1 MELVGSASRNSHS
14 RTLHLTYST
23 DTGGKEMTYLRRVAV
38 LGGGNGAHAMAADLA
53 LKGYEVN
60 MCEAPEFK
68 EGISTTLER
77 QAIDLID
84 VWGEKHTVKLHMA
97 TTNFEEALKGVSY
110 IMMAVPAIGTKSF
123 FNSIV
128 PYLED
133 GQTII
138 KWSANFSALSFA
150 SMLRERGVKKDITLA
165 ETHTLPWGC
174 RLVAPSTIEIMV
186 WVTRL
191 LLATLPAKN
200 IDRVIDDVKDMYP
213 VVAGKNV
220 LATSLNNLN
229 PIVHPV
235 GTIMNAGWI
244 DTIGKDFYLYRDG
257 NTLSISRGIKVIF
270 EEVSRVANA
279 IGVTMTEYPEED
291 FWKKS
296 AIMSTYTRASFDKE
310 GAVAKISGP
319 SSVKSRYITEDVP
332 YGLVPIAKLARK
344 FNVPTPTI
352 DSVIQLAS
360 VINQT
365 DYCQEGTSLE
375 ELGIATLSKEEL
387 AKVLREGF

>member
-1 MELVGSASRNSHS
+1 M
-14 RTLHLTYST
+14 T
-23 DTGGKEMTYLRRVAV
+23 DRKRIAV
-38 LGGGNGAHAMAADLA
+38 LGGGNGAHAMAADLV

-68 EGISTTLER
+68 ENISTTLER

-84 VWGEKHTVKLHMA
+84 AWGEKHTVKLNMV
-97 TTNFEEALKGVSY
+97 TTNFAEALNGVSY

-123 FNSIV
+123 FNSIL

-138 KWSANFSALSFA
+138 KWSGNFSALLFA
-150 SMLRERGVKKDITLA
+150 NMLKEKGIKKDITLA
-165 ETHTLPWGC
+165 EGHTLPWGC
-174 RLVAPSTIEIMV
+174 RLVVPGTVQIMV
-186 WVTRL
+186 WVIRL

-200 IDRVIDDVKDMYP
+200 IDRVIDDVKHMYP
-213 VVAGKNV
+213 VVAGENV

-235 GTIMNAGWI
+235 GTVMNAGWV
-244 DTIGKDFYLYRDG
+244 DTIGKDFYFYRDG
-257 NTLSISRGIKVIF
+257 NTLSISRGIKGVF
-270 EEVSRVANA
+270 EEVSRLANA
-279 IGVTMTEYPEED
+279 IGVTMIEYPEED

-296 AIMSTYTRASFDKE
+296 AIMSTYTRVFFDKE

-344 FNVPTPTI
+344 FNVATPLI
-352 DSVIQLAS
+352 DSVIQFAS

-365 DYCQEGTSLE
+365 DYHEEGMSLE
-375 ELGIATLSKEEL
+375 ELGIATLSKKEL
-387 AKVLREGF
+387 AKVLQEGF

>member
-1 MELVGSASRNSHS
+1 M
-14 RTLHLTYST
+14 T
-23 DTGGKEMTYLRRVAV
+23 DLKRIAV

-68 EGISTTLER
+68 ENISTTLER

-84 VWGEKHTVKLHMA
+84 AWGEKHTAKLNMV
-97 TTNFEEALKGVSY
+97 TTNFAEALGGVGY
-110 IMMAVPAIGTKSF
+110 IMLVIPAIATKSF

-138 KWSANFSALSFA
+138 KWSGNFSALLFA
-150 SMLRERGVKKDITLA
+150 NILKEKGIKKDITLA
-165 ETHTLPWGC
+165 EGHTLPWGC
-174 RLVAPSTIEIMV
+174 RLVAPGVVQIMV
-186 WVTRL
+186 WAVKL

-200 IDRVIDDVKDMYP
+200 IDRVMNEVNNMYP
-213 VVAGKNV
+213 VVAGENV

-229 PIVHPV
+229 PVVHPV
-235 GTIMNAGWI
+235 GSVMNAGWI
-244 DTIGKDFYLYRDG
+244 DAAGKDFYLYRDG
-257 NTLSISRGIKVIF
+257 NTLSISRGIKGVF
-270 EEVSRVANA
+270 EEVSKVAGA
-279 IGVTMTEYPEED
+279 VGATMLEYPEED

-296 AIMSTYTRASFDKE
+296 AIMSTYFRASFDKE

-332 YGLVPIAKLARK
+332 YGLVPTAKLARK
-344 FNVPTPTI
+344 FNVSTPVI

-365 DYCQEGTSLE
+365 DYHHEGMSLE

-387 AKVLREGF
+387 AKVLQEGLETRQTQG

>member
-1 MELVGSASRNSHS
+1 
-14 RTLHLTYST
+14 
-23 DTGGKEMTYLRRVAV
+23 MTIAV
-38 LGGGNGAHAMAADLA
+38 LGGGNGAHTMAADLT

-60 MCEAPEFK
+60 MCEMPEFK
-68 EGISTTLER
+68 EGISATLER

-84 VWGEKHTVKLHMA
+84 AWGEKHTVKLHMV

-123 FNSIV
+123 FNSIL

-150 SMLRERGVKKDITLA
+150 SMLKENGIKKNITLA

-174 RLVAPSTIEIMV
+174 RVVAPATVQIMV

-200 IDRVIDDVKDMYP
+200 IDRVIDDVKNMYP
-213 VVAGKNV
+213 VVAGENV

-235 GTIMNAGWI
+235 GTVMNAGWV
-244 DTIGKDFYLYRDG
+244 DTIGKDFYFYRDG

-270 EEVSRVANA
+270 EEVSRVASA
-279 IGVTMTEYPEED
+279 IGIEMIEYPEED
-291 FWKKS
+291 FWNKS

-319 SSVKSRYITEDVP
+319 SSVRSRYITEDIP

-344 FNVPTPTI
+344 FNVATPLI

-365 DYCQEGTSLE
+365 NYQEEGMSLE
-375 ELGIATLSKEEL
+375 ELGIEALSKEEL
-387 AKVLREGF
+387 AKVLQEGF